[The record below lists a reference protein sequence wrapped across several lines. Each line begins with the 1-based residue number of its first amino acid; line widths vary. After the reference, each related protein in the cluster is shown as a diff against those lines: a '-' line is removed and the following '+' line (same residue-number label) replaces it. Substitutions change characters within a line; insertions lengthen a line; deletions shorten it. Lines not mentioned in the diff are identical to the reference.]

1 MNDDNLEKFIEAALV
16 ANRSAIW
23 WQTEMNKG
31 LAELEKLNKEDPYEV
46 SDIRE
51 ELESK
56 MEYLIAKGAWE
67 DANLDKIMSEVGMLS
82 EIDRRHVVTE
92 MNKRWDAYVRQTDPW
107 YKNNP

>member
-1 MNDDNLEKFIEAALV
+1 
-16 ANRSAIW
+16 
-23 WQTEMNKG
+23 
-31 LAELEKLNKEDPYEV
+31 
-46 SDIRE
+46 
-51 ELESK
+51 